1 VFGPWQVLGDR
12 ARAMGFSPASA
23 GSGED
28 VSKQG
33 FGAASGTIGDP
44 LSLWKN
50 EGKNRSRG

>member
-1 VFGPWQVLGDR
+1 
-12 ARAMGFSPASA
+12 MGFSPASA